1 MLGCTAPQLLTSAT
15 SLDNPALMI
24 PARLGGVEISV
35 TPKNLVLT
43 LNQVSGSIWILD
55 NADR

>member
-1 MLGCTAPQLLTSAT
+1 MES
-15 SLDNPALMI
+15 
-24 PARLGGVEISV
+24 VEISV
-35 TPKNLVLT
+35 SQKNLVLT

>member
-1 MLGCTAPQLLTSAT
+1 
-15 SLDNPALMI
+15 
-24 PARLGGVEISV
+24 VEISV
-35 TPKNLVLT
+35 SQKNLVLT